1 MGSFVP
7 KVFTTASLT
16 LVTSSSDNPISL
28 RKLFISFAG
37 AVSSL
42 SIVSSAVTVSV
53 TPLASVTSNLNSVSN
68 IRLAASI
75 DLLASCPC
83 IYVFK
88 VAPLDGSYALIRS
101 NKPRLPIS
109 ISLWSNS
116 KSKPGTSLY
125 LFVSLVV
132 SGL

>member
-1 MGSFVP
+1 MF
-7 KVFTTASLT
+7 
-16 LVTSSSDNPISL
+16 TSSSDKPISF
-28 RKLFISFAG
+28 RKLFISSAISTCSE
-37 AVSSL
+37 A
-42 SIVSSAVTVSV
+42 SIVSSAVAVSV

-75 DLLASCPC
+75 DLLANCPC

-116 KSKPGTSLY
+116 KSKPGTFLY

-132 SGL
+132 NGL